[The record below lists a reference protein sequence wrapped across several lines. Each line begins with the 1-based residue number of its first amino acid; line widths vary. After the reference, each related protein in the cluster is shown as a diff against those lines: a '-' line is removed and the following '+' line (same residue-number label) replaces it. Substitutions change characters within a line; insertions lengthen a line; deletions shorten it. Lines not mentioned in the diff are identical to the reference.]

1 MDLTRIGRLIKAR
14 WWVLVLV
21 AALGAIPAVVITSR
35 RNDAIQPV
43 FQASQTITFTQD
55 EEDRTGEGL
64 SSAVEAAQLDAEE
77 ANEES
82 LARLG
87 GAASITG
94 DTEEGIL
101 TFQVFAGEKEAAT
114 GELRDMVRSYRQA
127 EGNAATQAAEETQAE
142 LADLQT
148 RLEEITDQIADIDA
162 QLAEDPDVVGER
174 EELQEQIN
182 ALEDRLGD
190 LRVET
195 ILGPT
200 QNPLSEEER
209 TPEDVEAEVAE
220 VEAALDELNAQLD
233 DLPAE
238 GEAPQSAEQVERQL
252 LEEQYQAILEQYT
265 TLATADPEDEL
276 SFGTAVTED
285 VTPEPANLLING
297 LLGAVAGLL
306 LGLAVLIIADRI
318 RRPVWTTS
326 DLDAV
331 PALGE
336 VPARTPITGGRR
348 PWYSTVRRS
357 PRKQAV
363 QALRAAID
371 GRARQRHLALG
382 FTGMDV
388 SSRDA
393 HALAADYA
401 MSLATAGQR
410 VLLVDGD
417 FAHPSDL
424 PEYDGQ
430 GPSLSDVIDPMARD
444 NTAVP
449 GFVEWALSESTETGP
464 GLRAIPVGVGLDDP
478 ADAVAGRRA
487 VQLID
492 AAQERFD
499 AVVVA
504 VGAVSD
510 PTTQTLLYDVDQTVV
525 CIRPGTSTESAV
537 EEMYR
542 DLSSRGVSVLGATL
556 IAPELRGLRG
566 MFKRMGGRGER
577 APRVPD
583 VIVEPSPPPLPTA
596 APTRS
601 VPPIAMPEPEPEP
614 VGALATSSA
623 GALTGRRLLE
633 APGGLE
639 PEVGEVD
646 EGASPLLAEVLDG
659 VDVRRGQLEDE
670 LYAQVLAVLTGA
682 GTETGE
688 PAPQVNRDGFIP
700 LVDIKDHP
708 TIGELVVQRLGAAL
722 DAASQRALDR
732 ELATV
737 LGALNGAEGIDEWA
751 RRSFFTRHVA
761 DTEQHP
767 DVWQIRSREG
777 TFEALVPAVQCT
789 REHLDELRTGM
800 LHTQIDGLNR
810 QLRSAVQAGRSD
822 EVDEL
827 DAAVKE
833 LRTLDITLGWLY
845 EGTTPEARIRYPWRG
860 DRNQPQGWAPE
871 FSEGIRP
878 NLAPMQRLGLLAA
891 PVLSWDE
898 LSALAAE

>member
-14 WWVLVLV
+14 WWVLVMV

-43 FQASQTITFTQD
+43 FQATRTITFTQG
-55 EEDRTGEGL
+55 EADRTGEGL
-64 SSAVEAAQLDAEE
+64 SSAVEAAQIDSED
-77 ANEES
+77 ANEET

-94 DTEEGIL
+94 DTQEGTL
-101 TFQVFAGEKEAAT
+101 TFQVFAPDQDTAT
-114 GELRDMVRSYRQA
+114 QELNGMVRAYRQA
-127 EGNAATQAAEETQAE
+127 GRDEETQAAQEKQEE
-142 LADLQT
+142 LDALQE
-148 RLEEITDQIADIDA
+148 RLEEIRAEIEGIDA
-162 QLAEDPDVVGER
+162 QLAEDPEVVGDR
-174 EELQEQIN
+174 EQIQESID
-182 ALEDRLGD
+182 ALEDRLSG
-190 LRVET
+190 LRVED

-200 QNPLSEEER
+200 QNPQAEEER
-209 TPEDVEAEVAE
+209 TAEDVDAEIAE
-220 VEAALDELNAQLD
+220 VEDALEVLQAELEA
-233 DLPAE
+233 LPAE
-238 GEAPQSAEQVERQL
+238 GEAPQSAEQVQKQL
-252 LEEQYQAILEQYT
+252 LEEEFQAVLDQHT
-265 TLATADPEDEL
+265 ALATAGPEGEQ

-285 VTPEPANLLING
+285 VTPQAANLLING

-306 LGLAVLIIADRI
+306 LGLAVLIVADRI
-318 RRPVWTTS
+318 RRPVWTTG

-336 VPARTPITGGRR
+336 VPSRTPISSGPR
-348 PWYSTVRRS
+348 PWYQTVRRS

-393 HALAADYA
+393 HAVAADYA

-410 VLLVDGD
+410 VLLIDGD

-424 PEYDGQ
+424 PEYEGL

-444 NTAVP
+444 NTAVA
-449 GFVEWALSESTETGP
+449 GFVEWVLSESTETGP
-464 GLRAIPVGVGLDDP
+464 GLRAIPVGIGLDDP
-478 ADAVAGRRA
+478 ADAVAARRA

-504 VGAVSD
+504 AGAVAD
-510 PTTQTLLYDVDQTVV
+510 PTTQTLLYDVDQTVM
-525 CIRPGTSTESAV
+525 CIRPGTSTASAV

-556 IAPELRGLRG
+556 VNPEARGLRG
-566 MFKRMGGRGER
+566 LFKRRGSKSDRPLPEI
-577 APRVPD
+577 
-583 VIVEPSPPPLPTA
+583 IVEPSPPPLPKA
-596 APTRS
+596 APTPAP
-601 VPPIAMPEPEPEP
+601 VAPPVAMPEPAPEP

-623 GALTGRRLLE
+623 ARPSARGLLE
-633 APGGLE
+633 APVATPE
-639 PEVGEVD
+639 PTEVD
-646 EGASPLLAEVLDG
+646 GEASPMLAEVLDG
-659 VDVRRGQLEDE
+659 VDVGRGKLEDE
-670 LYAQVLAVLTGA
+670 LYAQVLALLTGA

-688 PAPQVNRDGFIP
+688 PAAQVTREGFVP
-700 LVDIKDHP
+700 LVEIKDHP
-708 TIGELVVQRLGAAL
+708 TIGELVLQRLGDDL
-722 DAASQRALDR
+722 DPASQRALDR
-732 ELATV
+732 ELASV
-737 LGALNGAEGIDEWA
+737 LGSQDGAEGIDGWV

-761 DTEQHP
+761 ETDQHP
-767 DVWQIRSREG
+767 DVWQVRSRDG

-789 REHLDELRTGM
+789 RDHLDDLRTGM
-800 LHTQIDGLNR
+800 LHNQIDGLNR
-810 QLRSAVQAGRSD
+810 LLRNAVQAGRSD
-822 EVDEL
+822 EVDAL
-827 DAAVKE
+827 DSQVKE
-833 LRTLDITLGWLY
+833 LRTFDITLGWLY
-845 EGTTPEARIRYPWRG
+845 EGHDPEARIRYPWRG

-871 FSEGIRP
+871 LSEGMRP
-878 NLAPMQRLGLLAA
+878 NLAPLQRLGLLAA
-891 PVLSWDE
+891 PSSSWDE

>member
-1 MDLTRIGRLIKAR
+1 VDLSRIGRLIKAR

-21 AALGAIPAVVITSR
+21 SALGAIPAVVITSQ

-43 FQASQTITFTQD
+43 FRASQTITFTQS

-77 ANEES
+77 ANEDI

-87 GAASITG
+87 AAGTITG
-94 DTEEGIL
+94 DTQEGTL
-101 TFQVFAGEKEAAT
+101 TFEVFAGDEEAAT
-114 GELRDMVRSYRQA
+114 QDMRDMVRRYRQA
-127 EGNAATQAAEETQAE
+127 EGNAASQAEEEKQE
-142 LADLQT
+142 DLAALQV

-162 QLAEDPDVVGER
+162 QLAEDPEVVGDR
-174 EELQEQIN
+174 EELEEQIN

-190 LRVET
+190 LRVED

-200 QNPLSEEER
+200 QNPQSDEER
-209 TPEDVEAEVAE
+209 TEEDVDAEIAE

-233 DLPAE
+233 ELPAE
-238 GEAPQSAEQVERQL
+238 DEAPQSAEQVERQL
-252 LEEQYQAILEQYT
+252 LEQQYQAILDQYT

-285 VTPEPANLLING
+285 VTPEPANLLLNG

-306 LGLAVLIIADRI
+306 LGLAVLIVADRI

-336 VPARTPITGGRR
+336 VPPRTPLSGGRR
-348 PWYSTVRRS
+348 PWYQTVRRS

-410 VLLVDGD
+410 VLLIDGD

-424 PEYDGQ
+424 PEYDGH

-444 NTAVP
+444 NAAIA

-478 ADAVAGRRA
+478 ADAVAGRRT

-556 IAPELRGLRG
+556 TAPELRGLRG
-566 MFKRMGGRGER
+566 LFRRMTGRGER

-583 VIVEPSPPPLPTA
+583 IIVEPSPAPLPTA
-596 APTRS
+596 VPARPAP
-601 VPPIAMPEPEPEP
+601 PALMPEPEP
-614 VGALATSSA
+614 VGALATA
-623 GALTGRRLLE
+623 AAVRPTAQGLLE
-633 APGGLE
+633 PPQDVVRE
-639 PEVGEVD
+639 PVEVD
-646 EGASPLLAEVLDG
+646 DEVSPLLAEMLDG

-682 GTETGE
+682 GTDTGE
-688 PAPQVNRDGFIP
+688 PDSQVNRDGFVP
-700 LVDIKDHP
+700 LVEIRDHS
-708 TIGELVVQRLGAAL
+708 TIGDLVLQRLGAEL
-722 DAASQRALDR
+722 DSASQRALDR
-732 ELATV
+732 ELASV
-737 LGALNGAEGIDEWA
+737 LGASNGAEGIDEWA
-751 RRSFFTRHVA
+751 RRSFFTRHVIE
-761 DTEQHP
+761 TEQHP

-800 LHTQIDGLNR
+800 LHAQIDGLNR
-810 QLRSAVQAGRSD
+810 ELRSAVQAGRTD
-822 EVDEL
+822 DVDEL
-827 DAAVKE
+827 DAQVKE
-833 LRTLDITLGWLY
+833 LRTFDITLGWLY